1 MGELKKSDKKMKKK
15 ALKKDFYMEIKKSL
29 GRFLSIFFIVALGV
43 SFFAGIRASEP
54 DMRLSGDEYFD
65 ELNLADMKI
74 ISTMGLTEKDA
85 ETIKTISGVEALE
98 SGYSVD
104 AMCKIEDTK
113 KVVHVMSDLEMMN
126 RPVVEEGR
134 MPKSEEEC
142 LMDVDFM
149 KASGYKIG
157 DEIELESGIDD
168 SLTDS
173 LKHTT
178 FRIVG
183 AGSSPCYISFERGSS
198 MIGTGEVSGFLIVP
212 KRAFSMEVYTEF
224 YMRVDGAFDEVAFT
238 KAYDDKVA
246 RVVENVDSIRSV
258 MQQARRDQ
266 IVDDAED
273 EIRDAEIELSDAKRK
288 LSDGREAWEDG
299 KRELESG
306 KTEVANAKTELENGK
321 EALKVG
327 RQELEKGK
335 QELADGENAF
345 SKEKKKAEQQLASS
359 KKILLD
365 SEKELENGKRQLAS
379 GEKEL
384 ADGKA
389 FLLEKQQEL
398 EDGKAKYEAGVAQ
411 LNEGKKLLAENE
423 KKLDQA
429 KQSLPKLN
437 AAIRG
442 AEKGVEELGKLV
454 ANAQKGLALAEKEA
468 NRRQQQYEEAK
479 RAWESG
485 SGEVTEAEVKALKE
499 LADAAQKTY
508 VDLAK
513 NYNKLQTSY
522 EKAKQALDELKQ
534 KLDQLQAEIERGE
547 KELASGKAELLA
559 NEKLLAESKVQL
571 EEGQK
576 QIDQGKEKLEASE
589 KELNDAKATIQK
601 GEAKLQSGWK
611 SYHSGKQEANRK
623 LAAGEQ
629 KLLQGKQE
637 VAAAEKKVQDG
648 EQEIADGERQL
659 ADAEKE
665 ILDGEQE
672 LSDREQEILDGEQE
686 ILDGE
691 QELADA
697 KQEVQDIDMP
707 KWYVYDRDVFEQYT
721 GYGENA
727 DRMSA
732 IGQVFPVLF
741 FLVAALISLTTMTRM
756 VEEQRVQIGTLK
768 ALGYSKFSIA
778 GKYLGYAF
786 VATLGGSIVGV
797 LAGEKLYPYIIV
809 TAYKIMYP
817 HLPNVVIPYNMKYA
831 IMATTAAI
839 CCTMAATVF
848 ACYKELA
855 AQPAVLM
862 RPPAP
867 KQGKR
872 VFLERITF
880 IWKRLSFIWK
890 STIRNLIRY
899 KKRFF
904 MTVFGIGGCMALI
917 LVGYGL
923 RDSIYNIAV
932 IQYEDIQK
940 YDMMTILDED
950 ASKEESQALEQYIS
964 GESELSD
971 ELDIYMKNMTIGTK
985 EKEEEAYLFVPSEK
999 EKFKNFVVL
1008 QDRRSKERYTLSE
1021 EDAVL
1026 TEKMAR
1032 TLGVEAGDSIFIKDE
1047 KFGEKE
1053 IRITSVC
1060 ENYMGHYLYLT
1071 KGAYEALFGE
1081 EPEYNT
1087 KIFQMKEYEEEKA
1100 MKIGE
1105 EMLATKA
1112 AINVQY
1118 MDNMRGRIED
1128 MLTTLD
1134 SVIVVLIT
1142 AAGMLAFV
1150 VLYNLN
1156 NINITERRRELATI
1170 KVLGFF
1176 DKEVAAYVY
1185 RENILLTIIGAIA
1198 GCGLGYLLH
1207 RFVIVTVEVDDVM
1220 FGRNIELKS
1229 YLIAMLFTIGF
1240 SAFVNW
1246 LMYFKLKKI
1255 DMVESLKSVE

>member
-1 MGELKKSDKKMKKK
+1 MKKK

-65 ELNLADMKI
+65 EWNLADMKI
-74 ISTMGLTEKDA
+74 VSTMGLTEKDA
-85 ETIKTISGVEALE
+85 ESIKTISGVEALE

-113 KVVHVMSDLEMMN
+113 KVIHVMSDLETMN
-126 RPVVEEGR
+126 RPSLQEGR
-134 MPKSEEEC
+134 LPEKANEC
-142 LMDVDFM
+142 LLDVDFM
-149 KASGYKIG
+149 KASGYKVG
-157 DEIELESGIDD
+157 DEIELESGTEEK
-168 SLTDS
+168 LTDS
-173 LKHTT
+173 LKYTT
-178 FRIVG
+178 YRIVG

-198 MIGTGEVSGFLIVP
+198 MIGTGEVSGFMIVP
-212 KRAFSMEVYTEF
+212 KQAFSMEVYTEF
-224 YMRVDGAFDEVAFT
+224 YMKVDGAFDEVAFT
-238 KAYDDKVA
+238 KAYDAKVE
-246 RVVENVDSIRSV
+246 RVVDSVESIREV
-258 MQQARRDQ
+258 MQQARHDQ

-273 EIRDAEIELSDAKRK
+273 EIRDAEIELSDARRE
-288 LSDGREAWEDG
+288 LSDGKEAWEDG

-306 KTEVANAKTELENGK
+306 KTEVANAKTELANGK
-321 EALKVG
+321 KELETG
-327 RQELEKGK
+327 RQELKKGK
-335 QELADGENAF
+335 QELLDGEKKLSDEKRKTEHQLA
-345 SKEKKKAEQQLASS
+345 SAKKELLDGEKELASGKQQLA
-359 KKILLD
+359 
-365 SEKELENGKRQLAS
+365 A

-389 FLLEKQQEL
+389 LLVKKQKEL
-398 EDGKAKYEAGVAQ
+398 EEGKAKYEAGVVQ

-423 KKLDQA
+423 KKLEQA
-429 KQSLPKLN
+429 KQSLPKLD

-454 ANAQKGLALAEKEA
+454 ANAQKGVALAEKEA
-468 NRRQQQYEEAK
+468 NRRQQKYEEAK

-508 VDLAK
+508 LDLAEK
-513 NYNKLQTSY
+513 YSKLKVTY
-522 EKAKQALDELKQ
+522 DKAEKGLGELK
-534 KLDQLQAEIERGE
+534 KKRDQLQAEIERGE
-547 KELASGKAELLA
+547 KELAAGKEELLA
-559 NEKLLAESKVQL
+559 NEKLLEESKIQL

-576 QIDQGKEKLEASE
+576 QFDQGLEKLSISE
-589 KELNDAKATIQK
+589 LELKSAKDTIQK
-601 GEAKLQSGWK
+601 SEAELQSGWRG
-611 SYHSGKQEANRK
+611 YHSGKQEADRQF
-623 LAAGEQ
+623 AVGEK

-637 VAAAEKKVQDG
+637 VSAAEKKVQDS
-648 EQEIADGERQL
+648 ERELADGERQL

-665 ILDGEQE
+665 ILDGEKE
-672 LSDREQEILDGEQE
+672 LTDAEQEILDGEQE
-686 ILDGE
+686 IADGE
-691 QELADA
+691 KELADA
-697 KQEVQDIDMP
+697 KLEVQDIDMP

-727 DRMSA
+727 DRMRA
-732 IGQVFPVLF
+732 IGEVFPVLF

-831 IMATTAAI
+831 IMATAAAI
-839 CCTMAATVF
+839 FCTMAATVF

-872 VFLERITF
+872 VFLERVTF
-880 IWKRLSFIWK
+880 LWKRLSFIWK

-940 YDMMTILDED
+940 YDVMTILDED
-950 ASKEESQALEQYIS
+950 ASKEEKMALEQYIS

-971 ELDIYMKNMTIGTK
+971 ELNIYMKNMTIGIK
-985 EKEEEAYLFVPSEK
+985 DMEEEAYVFVPKEE

-1008 QDRRSKERYTLSE
+1008 QDRRTKEEYALDE
-1021 EDAVL
+1021 EGAVL

-1032 TLGVEAGDSIFIKDE
+1032 TLGVEAGDSIYIQDE

-1053 IRITSVC
+1053 IQITAVC

-1071 KGAYEALFGE
+1071 KGAYAKLFGE
-1081 EPEYNT
+1081 EPKYNT
-1087 KIFQMKEYEEEKA
+1087 KIFQMKEYQEEKA

-1185 RENILLTIIGAIA
+1185 RENVLLTIIGAIA

-1220 FGRNIELKS
+1220 FGRNIEWKS

-1246 LMYFKLKKI
+1246 VMYFKLKKI